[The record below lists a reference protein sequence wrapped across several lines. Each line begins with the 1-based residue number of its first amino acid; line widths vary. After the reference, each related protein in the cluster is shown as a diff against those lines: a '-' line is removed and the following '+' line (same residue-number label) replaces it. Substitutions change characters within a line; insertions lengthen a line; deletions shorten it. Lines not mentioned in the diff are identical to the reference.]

1 MTTADLELY
10 MNEFVDP
17 TIRDLED
24 HPASRRHAFIAC
36 AVTFHCIDYF
46 AHPKKSANLRNLFRN
61 QSPDFAV
68 VDRVAHSF
76 KHLETGHPEAPQN
89 QPLASTY
96 VFERPPGEAGRM
108 QAGLSRFGD
117 AVGSVGIWG
126 EDEDH
131 SDVLPVVKRAAK
143 FLRSKIKEAPSAS
156 SGRRRKRPET

>member
-1 MTTADLELY
+1 MS
-10 MNEFVDP
+10 VDP

-36 AVTFHCIDYF
+36 VVTFHCIDYF

-96 VFERPPGEAGRM
+96 VSSA
-108 QAGLSRFGD
+108 
-117 AVGSVGIWG
+117 
-126 EDEDH
+126 H
-131 SDVLPVVKRAAK
+131 RAK
-143 FLRSKIKEAPSAS
+143 QDGCKLVCHAS
-156 SGRRRKRPET
+156 SADASTKKNFRR